1 MLVNKMFKLNGELQR
16 ERITEIFSSL
26 AKDSAPTPDLV
37 SLQVRNVQ
45 GMRFAMR
52 RYSEVLNWKP
62 VYNNVRAVGDLVTR
76 QVSLWNSFRPA
87 QVCVMEGYRLVKTTM
102 WPNDARILVS

>member
-1 MLVNKMFKLNGELQR
+1 
-16 ERITEIFSSL
+16 
-26 AKDSAPTPDLV
+26 
-37 SLQVRNVQ
+37 
-45 GMRFAMR
+45 MR

-87 QVCVMEGYRLVKTTM
+87 QVCVMEGHRLVKRTM
-102 WPNDARILVS
+102 WPNDCKDIGELKHS